1 MSGASLRASLLTPR
15 APGGIAV
22 AALVGEGRFV
32 AAARVLG
39 GAPIDTQPRVR
50 WLRLGGELLD
60 QAVVFDRPERSTIEL
75 HVHGSEA
82 VIRAL
87 EGVFGPWSS
96 ALSTAREQALCG
108 ALSEAQLEFALEQE
122 RLLLPFQGSFDRW
135 VLAHSGD
142 ASALRA
148 AQARHALAMA
158 ITSPCAVAFVG
169 RKNAGKSTLMNRL
182 LFAERVL
189 TGPTPGLTR
198 DPVREMVALDGYP
211 YELID
216 TAGEGDIVDA
226 VDARAVALS
235 RIARRS
241 ALLVLVVDASSG
253 IGSIERE
260 LLAVAPI
267 PLTVR
272 TKVDLGAA
280 PWPADIPPPG
290 VDVTCRDPGDAPCVR
305 ATVGAWLRRVRHLP
319 PAGRLGGV
327 VPLDSLEL
335 AELSAALE
343 NLAER

>member
-1 MSGASLRASLLTPR
+1 MSGAGFHATLLTPR

-22 AALVGEGRFV
+22 VALVGDARFV

-39 GAPIDTQPRVR
+39 GVDIDAQPRLR
-50 WLRLGGELLD
+50 WLRCAGELLD

-87 EGVFGPWSS
+87 EDAFGPWSP
-96 ALSTAREQALCG
+96 ALTTAREHALCG
-108 ALSEAQLEFALEQE
+108 ALSETQLDFALEQE
-122 RLLLPFQGSFDRW
+122 RLLLPFQGRFDRW
-135 VLAHSGD
+135 VRGHSDD
-142 ASALRA
+142 APALRA

-182 LFAERVL
+182 LFTERIL

-198 DPVREMVALDGYP
+198 DSVREMVALDGYP

-226 VDARAVALS
+226 IDARAVALS
-235 RIARRS
+235 RAARRS
-241 ALLVLVVDASSG
+241 ALLVLVVDASLG

-260 LLAVAPI
+260 LLAMAPVS
-267 PLTVR
+267 LTVR
-272 TKVDLGAA
+272 TKVDLAA
-280 PWPADIPPPG
+280 AAWPADVPPPG
-290 VDVTCRDPGDAPCVR
+290 VDVTCRDPGDAPRVR
-305 ATVGAWLRRVRHLP
+305 ATVGAWLRRVRRLP

-327 VPLDSLEL
+327 APLDSLEL
-335 AELSAALE
+335 AELRAALE
-343 NLAER
+343 SHAER